1 MSSAF
6 RSWLFLA
13 TLFLVGLV
21 LFVLCREPSSVMLA
35 AGEWWSI
42 HSTCPSQRNVRFN
55 ENALRGLL
63 PSFVS
68 DSSVVNSFVQETPDM
83 ILCHLWRAASSIF
96 ISIIQ
101 LEPTGLS
108 VRSGVERIIDYYILS
123 LLSIWYCYIFQM
135 LLHFPKKMMRLF
147 MGNLTSFTASYK
159 NSK

>member
-1 MSSAF
+1 
-6 RSWLFLA
+6 
-13 TLFLVGLV
+13 
-21 LFVLCREPSSVMLA
+21 MLA
-35 AGEWWSI
+35 AESGDPFIARVQASEMSVLMRML
-42 HSTCPSQRNVRFN
+42 S
-55 ENALRGLL
+55 RGLL

-123 LLSIWYCYIFQM
+123 LLSI
-135 LLHFPKKMMRLF
+135 
-147 MGNLTSFTASYK
+147 
-159 NSK
+159 